1 MKEKI
6 IKFLK
11 NPMNLLLSFVFIVL
25 LLYSISVIFIFA
37 WGMITSLKS
46 EIDFKDLG
54 NYIGLPNFKWS
65 KNEIFFG
72 NYLAVFTG
80 FNGTTI
86 SDQSYY
92 SSLFGLITCEKIYV
106 TFGHLVF
113 NSIFYAVICTG
124 VYVLTAMTVAYIC
137 AKYKFAFCEVIYN
150 IVVIVMIIPIVGNYS
165 SSIAVMKD
173 LGLYNNYLGMIVQ
186 RISFTGMYFLLFYA
200 FFQGIPDSFIEAAEI
215 DGASQLSV
223 YLKIIIPLSTKI
235 IGTVWLLMFIDAW
248 NNYSVSIMYFPS
260 LRVLAAAVYLVSSG
274 GVRVIKGAPAQIT
287 AAMIMAIPL
296 ILIFIVFRNKILGDI
311 SAGGLKE

>member
-6 IKFLK
+6 IKIIK
-11 NPMNLLLSFVFIVL
+11 NPMNLLLALVFMVL
-25 LLYSISVIFIFA
+25 LLYSISIIFVFA

-54 NYIGLPNFKWS
+54 NYIGLPNFEWS

-92 SSLFGLITCEKIYV
+92 SSLFGLITCEKSYI

-124 VYVLTAMTVAYIC
+124 VYVLT
-137 AKYKFAFCEVIYN
+137 
-150 IVVIVMIIPIVGNYS
+150 
-165 SSIAVMKD
+165 
-173 LGLYNNYLGMIVQ
+173 
-186 RISFTGMYFLLFYA
+186 
-200 FFQGIPDSFIEAAEI
+200 
-215 DGASQLSV
+215 
-223 YLKIIIPLSTKI
+223 
-235 IGTVWLLMFIDAW
+235 
-248 NNYSVSIMYFPS
+248 
-260 LRVLAAAVYLVSSG
+260 
-274 GVRVIKGAPAQIT
+274 
-287 AAMIMAIPL
+287 
-296 ILIFIVFRNKILGDI
+296 
-311 SAGGLKE
+311 